1 MVGLQRESRS
11 FHDLAGVEQALGG
24 FFPALRYGAI
34 DRASVRVRMEV
45 ATADRFSFDKR
56 QLAGF

>member
-11 FHDLAGVEQALGG
+11 FRDLDGVEQALGG
-24 FFPALRYGAI
+24 FFPALRYGAV

-45 ATADRFSFDKR
+45 ATA
-56 QLAGF
+56 AGHHGQVG